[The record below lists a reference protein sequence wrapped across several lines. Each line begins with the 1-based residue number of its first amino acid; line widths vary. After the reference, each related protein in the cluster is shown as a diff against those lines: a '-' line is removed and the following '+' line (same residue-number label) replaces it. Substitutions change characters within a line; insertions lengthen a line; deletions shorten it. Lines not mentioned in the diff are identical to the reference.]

1 MKKSSAKMTVE
12 RTIKVKKSTL
22 YAIIVVLVAI
32 IAIGGT
38 YIVMS
43 NTTDNK
49 NTENETDN
57 DKKNEQNKLS
67 DEELKKY
74 LGYIPNQR
82 TEIEKSVYKNPTS
95 SSNIDQKE
103 LLGKTLNDKFA
114 ECKSNDSCQSQ
125 NTDFLGLDSYVNEEG
140 KPYAFDVISK
150 SEIDKVVME
159 RYNTKLNNLKE
170 STSDYVAT
178 YSSCYYYN
186 KGYFFEN
193 ESCVGHEDY
202 EHLSII
208 ETQEINENDKLVIY
222 EYAALAES
230 DFDDELNKIN
240 YIMDYKTSKK
250 TILNDSLE
258 NAANYFE
265 EHKKEF
271 TKYKHI
277 FKKNE
282 TGYYWVKTETV

>member
-1 MKKSSAKMTVE
+1 M
-12 RTIKVKKSTL
+12 KKSTL

-32 IAIGGT
+32 IAVGGT

-43 NTTDNK
+43 NSTNDRNK
-49 NTENETDN
+49 ENETDN

-125 NTDFLGLDSYVNEEG
+125 NTDFLGLNSY
-140 KPYAFDVISK
+140 FDVISK
-150 SEIDKVVME
+150 SEIDKVMME
-159 RYNTKLNNLKE
+159 RYNIKLNNLKE
-170 STSDYVAT
+170 SSSDYAAT

-193 ESCVGHEDY
+193 ELCVGHGDY

-208 ETQEINENDKLVIY
+208 ETQEINKNDELVIY

-250 TILNDSLE
+250 ATLNDSLE

-271 TKYKHI
+271 TKYKHT

-282 TGYYWVKTETV
+282 TGYYWLKTEIA